1 MPAHPWGASTPEMN
15 AGVLETGSTSAT
27 WAAGSAAWMGLA
39 TAAMATMGIV
49 AQQMGATLSTMSGVR
64 SATHA
69 AATPPFLAWLA
80 GMAGIA
86 FQRAAVNAVVAESY
100 GLARTTMIPSV
111 QSINNR
117 VREHAAEASNIF
129 GQNTP
134 LIMALNAEYGV
145 YTVDNATIGNTYG
158 EVIAAATL
166 PVPIP
171 PPPPLGSAAQ
181 AAADAGQA
189 AQQSAQ
195 LVAQAGNGALAGGEP
210 IRSTGWPG
218 RRLFRRHAQLDG
230 ADGPDVPGAHAGAAE
245 RGVIAHQPVS
255 IVDAVV
261 QRTDVHVRIGIRHGQ
276 PARRGALGTRLA
288 RRQWP
293 RPAVFRWAPMAL
305 VGRRRR
311 FGRRRPGRV
320 WRRTVGGEQ
329 VRGIHHGPHL
339 CALRC
344 VDHDPGT
351 FRRSADGR
359 VREAASRLALLRAA
373 IRAAGRTPQVRCL
386 PSAPRK
392 MRSSGAVPKALSAT
406 CSTKGRL
413 TRTVARSSEKLKP
426 WLLGTTQLLLTSS
439 RPATA
444 AARWCS
450 SLRIR

>member
-195 LVAQAGNGALAGGEP
+195 LVAQAGNGALSQAASQSAAQAGQGAGSSGDMLSSMGQMGQMFQAPMQALQSAGSSLTSPFQSLTQLFSAPMSMFGSASGMGNLLGGGSTGNSFSPTSMAKAGGLP
-210 IRSTGWPG
+210 LGTNGLGGGGGVGLGGGGLGAYGGGLSGANKSGTSTMARTSVLSGVSTMTQERFAGAPAAGFGGGGIPPSAAARGDQG
-218 RRLFRRHAQLDG
+218 RRSDSSSAVLTF
-230 ADGPDVPGAHAGAAE
+230 GPKEDE
-245 RGVIAHQPVS
+245 
-255 IVDAVV
+255 VV
-261 QRTDVHVRIGIRHGQ
+261 
-276 PARRGALGTRLA
+276 RRGA
-288 RRQWP
+288 
-293 RPAVFRWAPMAL
+293 
-305 VGRRRR
+305 
-311 FGRRRPGRV
+311 
-320 WRRTVGGEQ
+320 E
-329 VRGIHHGPHL
+329 GPERDL
-339 CALRC
+339 
-344 VDHDPGT
+344 
-351 FRRSADGR
+351 FN
-359 VREAASRLALLRAA
+359 
-373 IRAAGRTPQVRCL
+373 
-386 PSAPRK
+386 
-392 MRSSGAVPKALSAT
+392 
-406 CSTKGRL
+406 
-413 TRTVARSSEKLKP
+413 
-426 WLLGTTQLLLTSS
+426 
-439 RPATA
+439 
-444 AARWCS
+444 
-450 SLRIR
+450 